1 MAIVDD
7 IRKDRRTKN
16 VLAQTNTKT
25 VSAPP
30 SSTGLTGAQLP
41 AEVFTVEDFDIVK
54 NQVHLEEKNFQLLE
68 ALNTMGQITN
78 MQSQSGPL
86 PGTYKCEQVS
96 SLSSGTACNF
106 FTPAKGEVWQVVEC
120 GFHVSGG
127 GNAGYFA
134 QLEDQSNSVIVPVQD
149 RLNVTESALQFDD
162 FPSGSIY
169 HTAEVRFQLK
179 YTNNSGTT
187 NVNAV
192 AAFIRGR

>member
-7 IRKDRRTKN
+7 VRRDKRTVN
-16 VLAQTNTKT
+16 VLKQTNTKT
-25 VSAPP
+25 VGPP
-30 SSTGLTGAQLP
+30 PTTTGLIGDQLP
-41 AEVFTVEDFDIVK
+41 DEVFTVEDFDLVR
-54 NQVHLEEKNFQLLE
+54 NQINLEEDNFQLLE

-78 MQSQSGPL
+78 MQSQSGPI
-86 PGTYKCEQVS
+86 PGTYKCEQVT

-106 FTPAKGEVWQVVEC
+106 FTPPKGQIWQVVEC

-134 QLEDQSNSVIVPVQD
+134 QLEDQSNDVIVPVQD
-149 RLNVTESALQFDD
+149 RLNVTEAALQFDD

-169 HTAEVRFQLK
+169 HTEEVRFQLK
-179 YTNNSGTT
+179 YVNNSGTT

-192 AAFIRGR
+192 AAFIRVR